1 MAVSS
6 DNETERYKQA
16 ANDALQLVDWCIG
29 YLVGMRKQKIA
40 STLARNRAYIRSE
53 LLKEAEQPVPTT
65 DS

>member
-1 MAVSS
+1 VAAVS

-53 LLKEAEQPVPTT
+53 LLKEAEQPVPTA
-65 DS
+65 DG

>member
-1 MAVSS
+1 VAAG

-53 LLKEAEQPVPTT
+53 LLKEAEQPVPTA